1 MFPQRLQSN
10 MGSPRPA
17 HMFSLQRV
25 QRVSSFLF
33 LEEGVQAHIYVLSEI
48 NARGTFKC

>member
-25 QRVSSFLF
+25 CWVSSFL
-33 LEEGVQAHIYVLSEI
+33 LEEGSQAHIYVPSEI
-48 NARGTFKC
+48 NARETFRC